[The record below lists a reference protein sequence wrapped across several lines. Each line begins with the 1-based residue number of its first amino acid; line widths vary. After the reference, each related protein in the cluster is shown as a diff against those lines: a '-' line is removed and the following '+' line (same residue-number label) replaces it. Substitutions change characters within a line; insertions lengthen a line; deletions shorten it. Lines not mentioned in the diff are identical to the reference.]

1 MPNPHE
7 KVPDNVPG
15 PYYND
20 TTCIDCGLCP
30 EIAPGIFKRQDDLGF
45 SYVYRQPETPEEIAL
60 AEEARESCPTES
72 IGNDGASLEPQP
84 IPSRP
89 PVDQLHIPGELPD
102 GAREQKLQKTHEAG
116 ADA

>member
-1 MPNPHE
+1 MPNPHD

-45 SYVYRQPETPEEIAL
+45 SYVYRQP
-60 AEEARESCPTES
+60 
-72 IGNDGASLEPQP
+72 
-84 IPSRP
+84 
-89 PVDQLHIPGELPD
+89 V
-102 GAREQKLQKTHEAG
+102 
-116 ADA
+116 